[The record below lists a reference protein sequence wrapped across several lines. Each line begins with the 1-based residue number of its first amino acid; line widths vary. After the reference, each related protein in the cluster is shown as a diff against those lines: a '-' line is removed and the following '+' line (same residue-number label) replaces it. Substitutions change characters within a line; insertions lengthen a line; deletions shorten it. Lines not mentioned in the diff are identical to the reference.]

1 MAAPWLKRKRPHA
14 ACIAFT
20 RFSSSSHRPYV
31 FDRRARSALHQERE
45 SDHRLQ
51 WPAVGPEFKLA
62 QESQNFPS
70 LSLRRRTGLPGQGP
84 GVLRPQLS
92 WAASPALFR
101 PTCTSVLHR
110 PARPSSTALHRQAS
124 ASFFLPPLPP
134 SRCCSALAPRLG
146 TPLPS
151 QQVPPEARGTP
162 RRGPCTRLGRTRPA
176 RPRPGP
182 RCDAPTPSPVS
193 AQALP
198 PVTGRQASP
207 GAAFAIP
214 TRASTSDTCS
224 LQHRLQ
230 PSPALL
236 LRLCTLPNRANAT
249 TEGLQRTCLSK
260 GRGFHFPPCHIL
272 DLSGFRILLECPID
286 LSALTVFDPLLT
298 ADVAVIDIGDEEEGI
313 HEGNSHQKKKRWAE
327 REAEGGKGTPLSKN
341 DLINAVPWYKTV
353 GSLNLWDISLIDV
366 VVISSP
372 MGMLGLPFLTRN
384 SNFSA
389 KIYATEV
396 TAKIGQLMMED
407 LVSMHSESRQ
417 FYGVEEEFGGPEWM
431 KWKELEN
438 LPQVMR
444 EIIMGKAGE
453 DLGSW
458 LPLYGMAEIDECMTK
473 VQAIKYAEE
482 SCYNSTLILKA
493 FSSGMEIG
501 AANWIMICPGR
512 SVTYLSSS
520 VLDPATAMG
529 FDYHSLEGND
539 VILFSDFSSLP
550 GILDYSNDAVLMNSQ
565 KELFDEDPSVSGAT
579 IVREDYDNDV
589 GAVNCLAD
597 NIETSSELEKLDFI
611 CSCAIDTVRGG
622 GSVLIPIGRLGIILQ
637 LLEKIS
643 EFLESSKLKVPIY
656 MISYAAEGTL
666 AFTNVMPEW
675 LCQERQ
681 EKLYSGLPL
690 FGHEE
695 LIKEKRLQLFP
706 VINSSMLMKPAALFL
721 EDFIHRR
728 LWSSEQ
734 SSQQLDLNHKVQP
747 LLQILKP
754 KIVLFPEDLRAY
766 VPHKKDP
773 SVSFLYYSENKM
785 LSVPSL
791 SDDLEAFL
799 PVELSQSQEIMDVS
813 RFKGKLQVCSGK
825 FLLVPT
831 KAPGGLAYK
840 QLHWGSV
847 DAGKLLL
854 SLEEKGIKG
863 SLNKDGTVANSDD
876 VHCIVVVEPDRAVIE
891 LSPNKILITSLDGCL
906 ADLIYEVFSS
916 VCDGV

>member
-1 MAAPWLKRKRPHA
+1 PLLPLPPRRRDVKDWARSHAEKAPRFPFFVVAFPPSGCLLPAGNPHLSTPPHA
-14 ACIAFT
+14 LTLTPPPRAPPTATHAPVATPLAPGPPAPAPAPSPTPASAFA
-20 RFSSSSHRPYV
+20 P
-31 FDRRARSALHQERE
+31 
-45 SDHRLQ
+45 
-51 WPAVGPEFKLA
+51 PA
-62 QESQNFPS
+62 QS
-70 LSLRRRTGLPGQGP
+70 
-84 GVLRPQLS
+84 
-92 WAASPALFR
+92 
-101 PTCTSVLHR
+101 
-110 PARPSSTALHRQAS
+110 AS
-124 ASFFLPPLPP
+124 ASACVSRRPRLARRQHPLEAAPSAPP
-134 SRCCSALAPRLG
+134 STGACVRVGQATPAPDQAPSPCAPRFRQHL
-146 TPLPS
+146 L
-151 QQVPPEARGTP
+151 RP
-162 RRGPCTRLGRTRPA
+162 RLSPA
-176 RPRPGP
+176 SAPASRPRPP
-182 RCDAPTPSPVS
+182 
-193 AQALP
+193 
-198 PVTGRQASP
+198 
-207 GAAFAIP
+207 
-214 TRASTSDTCS
+214 
-224 LQHRLQ
+224 
-230 PSPALL
+230 
-236 LRLCTLPNRANAT
+236 
-249 TEGLQRTCLSK
+249 TCLSK

-272 DLSGFRILLECPID
+272 DLSGFRILLECPMD

-298 ADVAVIDIGDEEEGI
+298 PDVAVIDIGDEEEGI

-396 TAKIGQLMMED
+396 TAKVGQLMMED

-417 FYGVEEEFGGPEWM
+417 FYGVEEEVGGPEWM

-501 AANWIMICPGR
+501 AANWMMICPGR

-579 IVREDYDNDV
+579 MVREDYDNDV
-589 GAVNCLAD
+589 GAVKCLAD

-643 EFLESSKLKVPIY
+643 EFLESSKLKVFLVSQISIVFISCHLLISHMKVPIY
-656 MISYAAEGTL
+656 MISYAAEETL

-675 LCQERQ
+675 LCHERQ

-695 LIKEKRLQLFP
+695 LLKEKRLQLFP
-706 VINSSMLMKPAALFL
+706 VINSSML
-721 EDFIHRR
+721 I
-728 LWSSEQ
+728 
-734 SSQQLDLNHKVQP
+734 NHKVQP
-747 LLQILKP
+747 LFQILKP

-766 VPHKKDP
+766 VPHKKDA

-799 PVELSQSQEIMDVS
+799 PVELSQSQKIMDVS

-876 VHCIVVVEPDRAVIE
+876 VHCIVVVEPGRAVIE
-891 LSPNKILITSLDGCL
+891 LSPNKILITASDGFL
-906 ADLIYEVFSS
+906 AELIYEVFSS